1 MDKKEL
7 SSVAMKNVWLNFA
20 SGGEL
25 KLKRPKIIVKGS
37 GAIFTDIDGREV
49 IDGFAAMQ
57 SCQIGHGREEVAR
70 AVYEQMLEL
79 EFAPAV
85 IDFYTLPV
93 IKLAAKLT
101 EIMPKSLS
109 RTYFVNDGSEAVEAA
124 LKIAKQYWWEKGF
137 RKRYKIIARRW
148 AYHGVTMGA
157 LSCTGH
163 PFFRPPLEPMV
174 PGVTHV
180 PPPYCYRC
188 DYGLTYP
195 SCEVYCARAI
205 EQAIVWENPETVA
218 AVIAEPLMGAALGY
232 ADPPPAYWPALQEIC
247 RRQGVLLIV
256 DEVLDGFCRTGKWF
270 ACQHWA
276 VEPDIMTMAKGI
288 SSGYLPLG
296 AAAARAEIADVF
308 LGDDATSD
316 LRHGHTYGGHT
327 TACAA
332 GLANIGIMERE
343 GLVERANVM
352 GAYIRERIRALFD
365 KYPII
370 GDLRGLGMLYG
381 IELVADRQ
389 TKAYLPKEKSVGNW
403 IRRRAWDLGLI
414 LRADAD
420 ILLLAP
426 PLTITQ
432 EVADRMVDIVDQCI
446 GEAQRELQ
454 LL

>member
-1 MDKKEL
+1 MGKEDL
-7 SSVAMKNVWLNFA
+7 TAAALTNVWLNFA
-20 SGGEL
+20 SGAEL
-25 KLKRPKIIVKGS
+25 REKRPKIIVKGQ
-37 GAIFTDIDGREV
+37 GATFTDIDGHEV

-70 AVYEQMLEL
+70 AVYEQMLAL

-85 IDFYTLPV
+85 IDFFTVPV

-101 EIMPKSLS
+101 ELMPKPLS
-109 RTYFVNDGSEAVEAA
+109 RTYFVNDGSEAVEVA
-124 LKIAKQYWWEKGF
+124 LKIAKQYWWEKGY

-148 AYHGVTMGA
+148 GYHGVTMGA

-195 SCEVYCARAI
+195 SCEVFCARAI
-205 EQAIVWENPETVA
+205 EQAITWENPETVA

-232 ADPPPAYWPALQEIC
+232 ADPPPAYWPTLQEIC

-256 DEVLDGFCRTGKWF
+256 DEVLDGFCRTGRWF
-270 ACQHWA
+270 ACQHWH

-296 AAAARAEIADVF
+296 AAATRAEIADVF
-308 LGDDATSD
+308 LGEGASAD

-327 TACAA
+327 AACAA
-332 GLANIGIMERE
+332 ALANLEIMERE
-343 GLVERANVM
+343 NLVGRAESL
-352 GAYIRERIRALFD
+352 GRYIRERLAALFA
-365 KYPII
+365 KHPTM

-381 IELVADRQ
+381 IELVADRK
-389 TKAYLPKEKSVGNW
+389 TKAYLPREKAVGNW

-414 LRADAD
+414 IRADSD

-432 EVADRMVDIVDQCI
+432 DEADRMIAIVDQAI
-446 GEAQRELQ
+446 GEAEKQ

>member
-1 MDKKEL
+1 MNREEL
-7 SSVAMKNVWLNFA
+7 TKGSTEQVWLNFA
-20 SGGEL
+20 SGEEL
-25 KLKRPKIIVKGS
+25 RRREPKVITEGKG
-37 GAIFTDIDGREV
+37 ATFTDADGHEV

-57 SCQIGHGREEVAR
+57 SCQVGHGREEIAR
-70 AVYEQMLEL
+70 AVYEQMLRL

-85 IDFYTLPV
+85 IDFFTVPL
-93 IKLAAKLT
+93 IELANKLT

-109 RTYFVNDGSEAVEAA
+109 RTYFTNDGSEAVEVA
-124 LKIAKQYWWEKGF
+124 LKIAKQYWWEKGY
-137 RKRYKIIARRW
+137 RKRYKIISRRW

-163 PFFRPPLEPMV
+163 PYFRPALEPMV

-188 DYGLTYP
+188 DYGLSYP
-195 SCEVYCARAI
+195 GCDVFCAKAI
-205 EQAIVWENPETVA
+205 DQAITWENPESVA

-232 ADPPPAYWPALQEIC
+232 ADPPAAYWPAVQEIC

-270 ACQHWA
+270 ACQHWD

-288 SSGYLPLG
+288 TSGYLPLG
-296 AAAARAEIADVF
+296 ATATRAEIADVF
-308 LGDDATSD
+308 CGDQATSD

-332 GLANIGIMERE
+332 AVANLRIMERE
-343 GLVERANVM
+343 NLVERAQTM
-352 GAYIRERIRALFD
+352 GAYIREQIRALFD
-365 KYPII
+365 KHPTM

-389 TKAYLPKEKSVGNW
+389 SKGHLPRDKAVGNW

-414 LRADAD
+414 IRADAD

-426 PLTITQ
+426 PLTITKD
-432 EVADRMVDIVDQCI
+432 EADRMVAIVDQAI
-446 GEAQRELQ
+446 GEAEQQ
-454 LL
+454 LSLI